1 MAWHAAHD
9 AAPKP
14 KHRPRFGILAKPPTA
29 TGWRGH
35 FENPHTPMSPSL
47 MPRSSPPPKRR
58 AADVAYDAIE
68 SLIST
73 LRLEPGSPIVEADL
87 VEMTQ
92 LGRTPVRE
100 ALLRMISIGLINQQ
114 PRRGLIVSHIDI
126 AEHLDVIQTR
136 RVLERLI
143 AACSARRATAPQRLE
158 IVRCAKK
165 MLNAAERSHLED
177 YMQADHALDL
187 VNHQASQNHSAVK
200 CVVPLVVQCRRFWY
214 AYQHEG
220 EIAEGARHHMELA
233 QGIATGD
240 EKAAMRGADQLMDYL
255 ERFARRVIDN

>member
-1 MAWHAAHD
+1 MS
-9 AAPKP
+9 KP
-14 KHRPRFGILAKPPTA
+14 
-29 TGWRGH
+29 
-35 FENPHTPMSPSL
+35 L
-47 MPRSSPPPKRR
+47 MPRTAPPPKRR

-73 LRLEPGSPIVEADL
+73 LRLVPGSPIVEAEL
-87 VEMTQ
+87 VEITQ

-100 ALLRMISIGLINQQ
+100 ALLRMVSIGLIDQQ

-158 IVRCAKK
+158 IVRCAQK
-165 MLNAAERSHLED
+165 MQDAAARAHLED
-177 YMQADHALDL
+177 YMAADHALDL
-187 VNHQASQNHSAVK
+187 INHQACQNHSAVK

-233 QGIATGD
+233 QGIATGR
-240 EKAAMRGADQLMDYL
+240 EQAAVRGADQLMDYL